1 LIFFTFSDRIH
12 QNSLSLGQGM
22 GALPQFF
29 ITGGAAR
36 ADFLDYLTKGA
47 IIHWEQIRFETGT
60 QV

>member
-29 ITGGAAR
+29 MTGGAAR
-36 ADFLDYLTKGA
+36 ADFLDYLTKV
-47 IIHWEQIRFETGT
+47 I
-60 QV
+60 